1 MEAKVKTEI
10 KYFVFYKP
18 YNVLNQFTKEQ
29 PEHVTL
35 ADYLKVEKDVYPL
48 GRLDKDSEGLL
59 ILTND
64 SSLNAL
70 LLSPAQHHKRSYF
83 VQVDNDLTEQ
93 AIAKISKGVEIK
105 LETGDYKTRSC
116 TVKKLQKPPLLP
128 ERNPPI
134 RVRQNIPTSW
144 ALIELTEG
152 KNRQVRKMFAAVGF
166 PVLRLVRVQ
175 IEDLKLGKLEPG
187 KYYEIQA
194 DELFKLIKID
204 PSALTKPK
212 PRGKRIFVN
221 GKITNLTDKT
231 SSSTSKDGKKVTTK
245 SSDKPK
251 FATSKEGK
259 KVTPKSFDKP
269 KPATSKEGKKVT
281 PKSFDKPK
289 FTTSKEGKKLDP
301 KSFDKPKSTSKSILK
316 SKGTSKPK
324 DSEKSSK
331 RRDFDGPKKEIKS
344 YKPKSTSPKVKPFNK
359 KDADK
364 NKKSYFKR

>member
-1 MEAKVKTEI
+1 MEPKVKTEI

-18 YNVLNQFTKEQ
+18 YNVLNQFTKER

-35 ADYLKVEKDVYPL
+35 ADFLKVDKDVYPL

-64 SSLNAL
+64 RSLNSL

-83 VQVDNDLTEQ
+83 VQLDNELTDQ

-187 KYYEIQA
+187 KYYEIKA

-204 PSALTKPK
+204 PSALIKPK
-212 PRGKRIFVN
+212 PGVKKFY
-221 GKITNLTDKT
+221 GPAKSTNSSNRST
-231 SSSTSKDGKKVTTK
+231 SSE
-245 SSDKPK
+245 
-251 FATSKEGK
+251 SKETK
-259 KVTPKSFDKP
+259 KPTKKPFDKP
-269 KPATSKEGKKVT
+269 TTAETKETKKAT

-289 FTTSKEGKKLDP
+289 FASKATP
-301 KSFDKPKSTSKSILK
+301 KAKE
-316 SKGTSKPK
+316 
-324 DSEKSSK
+324 SEKSIEK
-331 RRDFDGPKKEIKS
+331 RAFDGPKKETKT
-344 YKPKSTSPKVKPFNK
+344 YKPKSSAPKAKPFNK
-359 KDADK
+359 KEADR
-364 NKKSYFKR
+364 NNKSYFKR

>member
-1 MEAKVKTEI
+1 MEARIKTEI

-18 YNVLNQFTKEQ
+18 YNVLNQFTREQ

-64 SSLNAL
+64 RSLNAL

-83 VQVDNDLTEQ
+83 VQVENDLTDQ

-105 LETGDYKTRSC
+105 LDTGDYKTRSC
-116 TVKKLQKPPLLP
+116 TVKKLPKPPLLP
-128 ERNPPI
+128 ERDPPI

-187 KYYEIQA
+187 KYYEISA
-194 DELFKLIKID
+194 DELFKLVKID
-204 PSALTKPK
+204 ASALSKPK
-212 PRGKRIFVN
+212 PKGKRVFIN
-221 GKITNLTDKT
+221 GKVTYIPDKPTT
-231 SSSTSKDGKKVTTK
+231 STTKESKKVTSK
-245 SSDKPK
+245 SSDK
-251 FATSKEGK
+251 SKSASSSDFK
-259 KVTPKSFDKP
+259 KTN
-269 KPATSKEGKKVT
+269 A
-281 PKSFDKPK
+281 
-289 FTTSKEGKKLDP
+289 
-301 KSFDKPKSTSKSILK
+301 KSFDKPKSSTKPYSKPK
-316 SKGTSKPK
+316 STSKPK
-324 DSEKSSK
+324 DAEKSSDK
-331 RRDFDGPKKEIKS
+331 RDFDGPRKEAKS
-344 YKPKSTSPKVKPFNK
+344 YKPKSTTSNAKPFNK